1 MLSTIHVAPHLFL
14 TITTLGGVII
24 YVHCTDEETEA
35 PRRKASCPRPPANK
49 WPSKAWTLHLWTPI
63 LFPGGSSS
71 ASGGICYC
79 GVWRWA
85 GIFTSLGILRGLAVW
100 AGVLDLGHIL
110 RGSCWERILPRQS
123 LKGGWAALRQ
133 RYGPRREHSG
143 STPTPPPLLSG
154 AWGRTLGVEVEKCPQ
169 PSG

>member
-1 MLSTIHVAPHLFL
+1 MIHVAPHLFL
-14 TITTLGGVII
+14 IITTLGGVII
-24 YVHCTDEETEA
+24 YVHCADEETEA

-49 WPSKAWTLHLWTPI
+49 WLSKAWTLHLWTPI

-85 GIFTSLGILRGLAVW
+85 GVFTFLGILRGLAVQ

-110 RGSCWERILPRQS
+110 RGSRWEQILPRQS
-123 LKGGWAALRQ
+123 LKGGWAAVGQ
-133 RYGPRREHSG
+133 RYGSLG
-143 STPTPPPLLSG
+143 SAQGAHPPPTAL
-154 AWGRTLGVEVEKCPQ
+154 WGVG
-169 PSG
+169 